1 MSTSHRRTQY
11 RVFAK
16 KDPQRFSRL
25 HFSYANLLPDR
36 TMIAQKPMFNK
47 LRPPGTNLEM
57 PNAQK
62 SPGYLH
68 VISIHVQKGL
78 SNNAWNTSYTISHIQ
93 FYPLPFAPPP
103 PSPQLKQR
111 EELVWLVILS
121 SSHLQKV
128 LRARK
133 NLNF

>member
-1 MSTSHRRTQY
+1 
-11 RVFAK
+11 
-16 KDPQRFSRL
+16 
-25 HFSYANLLPDR
+25 
-36 TMIAQKPMFNK
+36 MIAQKPMFNK
-47 LRPPGTNLEM
+47 LQPPGTNLEM
-57 PNAQK
+57 LNAQR

-68 VISIHVQKGL
+68 VISIHVLKDL
-78 SNNAWNTSYTISHIQ
+78 ATILGIRLTPLVTYNFVS
-93 FYPLPFAPPP
+93 FYPLPFASPP